1 VAKRDVNIVFRAD
14 DKTKRGIANVTRS
27 IGRVGKRLTKITAGF
42 SAAGIAASAAIVQSQ
57 VPVIDALGKTADR
70 LGLTTEALGGLRHA
84 ADLAGVSSSTLDM
97 SLQRFNRR
105 VSEAAGG
112 SGEAVDALH
121 ELGLNAKELEK
132 MPLDQSMQR
141 VADAFGNVAG
151 QGDKTR
157 LAMKLFDSEGVSLLN
172 MLEGQGEGLREAAL
186 EADNLG
192 LALSRVEVAQVEA
205 ANDSMTKFK
214 GVLKGVGTQFTV
226 ALAPAI
232 ETAANWMAQLTL
244 DSGAFGNLS
253 VKLQKIFITV
263 FGGLLDKIRDVKI
276 GILLVRIGMQQ
287 WVVDMANLV
296 APAMS
301 KMTDGFNSV
310 SKWIKGP
317 DGVVGSYGQIE
328 NNWIVNFATEGQKAI
343 DVLATEL
350 HDLQTAVDPSQALAN
365 SLDTIVRG
373 SADRARVAT
382 GEATNI
388 VDEANEEE
396 EQGAKQKFTK
406 LTEYNERYLKDKNK
420 FEALNRQEQA
430 AEITSHLSG
439 LFAKNKAFAVANA
452 IMNTYDGANAAL
464 ARYAPPLG
472 FVMAAAVIAS
482 GLQQVAQIRKQSFL
496 GGGFTG
502 SGPRSGGVDGMGGF
516 PAILHPNESVIDHTR
531 GGAGTTVINNID
543 AKGADAGSELR
554 IRQAIQESSEVTI
567 ARIINLQ
574 RRGRLA

>member
-1 VAKRDVNIVFRAD
+1 MAKRDVNIVFRAD

-112 SGEAVDALH
+112 SGEAVDALN

-132 MPLDQSMQR
+132 LPLDQSMER

-172 MLEGQGEGLREAAL
+172 MLQGQGEGLREAAL
-186 EADNLG
+186 EADKLG
-192 LALSRVEVAQVEA
+192 LALNRVEVAQVEA

-253 VKLQKIFITV
+253 VKLQRVFITV
-263 FGGLLDKIRDVKI
+263 FGGLLRALRNIKAV
-276 GILLVRIGMQQ
+276 ILEVRIGFQQ
-287 WVVDMANLV
+287 WVVDMANLI

-301 KMTDGFNSV
+301 KMTDGFNSIT
-310 SKWIKGP
+310 KWIKGP
-317 DGVVGSYGQIE
+317 DGVVGSLGQVK
-328 NNWIVNFATEGQKAI
+328 NNWIADFADTGQAAVDSLRQELALLEGAI
-343 DVLATEL
+343 D
-350 HDLQTAVDPSQALAN
+350 PSVALAEK
-365 SLDTIVRG
+365 I
-373 SADRARVAT
+373 ADMERRSVEAADVAAGKVT
-382 GEATNI
+382 EMHNH
-388 VDEANEEE
+388 ANQEE

-420 FEALNRQEQA
+420 FEAMNRQEQA
-430 AEITSHLSG
+430 AHITSHLSG

-567 ARIINLQ
+567 SRIINLQ